1 MDEMTKRLQSE
12 LQDLVAQMRG
22 RVIDEGAEGKASGL
36 TVEMYTKMDARIN
49 QLQDELNAVQKAAL
63 AHRAVWQRKR

>member
-1 MDEMTKRLQSE
+1 MDEMTKRLQNE

-36 TVEMYTKMDARIN
+36 TVEMYQRMDGRIN
-49 QLQDELNAVQKAAL
+49 QLQDELNAVQKGRA